1 MATVVLDQFLTE
13 FRFIVSGAGQV
24 QAELDRIDQRINR
37 TVQSMGRGVLMWGTA
52 FGFVGR
58 AVSNLDKQIIGI
70 ATQSRIST
78 DAMWKHYDAI
88 REVGKAYSVSGKQML
103 EAFQEVVE
111 LTGDAELALQQSP
124 LLAQMIRGG
133 KMKPVDAG
141 SLVAAFRD
149 LKVNR
154 SEFGELADALTHISK
169 LGSIPIH
176 KIGGLI
182 PRVAGLYTTTG
193 AQGQSGIKDAIIDIA
208 AALQIGNRIM
218 RSPKRAV
225 TAMENFIND
234 YSDKLDEINALTG
247 EAFTGNEG
255 FIPIM
260 ESLLRAFS
268 ESGDVGSL
276 ADIFGVNKS
285 DMKDAKN
292 ILTEAGDIFGRRGIR
307 QFAAMNLGFADLNE
321 FVESVND
328 SIGTLE
334 RDTAEYWG
342 TTTGQIE
349 QMKIALDGMVLSLS
363 QSGGLL
369 EVFNLTVDLL
379 QAFGS
384 AVAFIPSEVWK
395 IALLFIFWK
404 KVIIGLLLNA
414 LRPLYFTIG
423 KQIPIAM
430 GAYSSAIARGIGI
443 TGGFK
448 AALTSLKAVMLTNP
462 FTFWITALLQLIPI
476 IMIAWNGLKR
486 IFGLKDKPSFA
497 MKVLGEDMLISRPLL
512 TASSVSPI
520 AAGGG
525 TTIVQNNTVH
535 AEHITEENAGD
546 VSNEIVNMISDGVEY
561 FSNA

>member
-1 MATVVLDQFLTE
+1 MATTVLDSFLTV
-13 FRFIVSGAGQV
+13 FRFEVSGSGRV
-24 QAELDRIDQRINR
+24 QSELAKIDQQINQ
-37 TVQSMGRGVLMWGTA
+37 TVSSLGRGVLMWGTA

-58 AVSNLDKQIIGI
+58 AVANLDKQIIGI

-88 REVGKAYSVSGKQML
+88 REVGKAYSVTGKQML

-111 LTGDAELALQQSP
+111 LTGDAELALEQSP

-234 YSDKLDEINALTG
+234 YSDKLDEINSLTG

-268 ESGDVGSL
+268 ETGDVGSL
-276 ADIFGVNKS
+276 ADVFGVNKS
-285 DMKDAKN
+285 EMKDVQN
-292 ILTEAGDIFGRRGIR
+292 ILSVAGDIFGRRGIR
-307 QFAAMNLGFADLNE
+307 QFAAMNLGFEDLKG
-321 FVESVND
+321 FVDSVND

-334 RDTAEYWG
+334 RDTAEYWDSTVG
-342 TTTGQIE
+342 KIE
-349 QMKIALDGMVLSLS
+349 RMKMSLEGIILTFSQGGGMLSVMTAFANILRTIAGIFSVIPAPMLEFIIISVFMRKVVLALI
-363 QSGGLL
+363 
-369 EVFNLTVDLL
+369 
-379 QAFGS
+379 
-384 AVAFIPSEVWK
+384 AV
-395 IALLFIFWK
+395 
-404 KVIIGLLLNA
+404 G
-414 LRPLYFTIG
+414 LRPLY
-423 KQIPIAM
+423 
-430 GAYSSAIARGIGI
+430 
-443 TGGFK
+443 
-448 AALTSLKAVMLTNP
+448 MLIVNN
-462 FTFWITALLQLIPI
+462 LIPAFHLLRGGIKGSTSVVRMFTASWKGLNMAMRSNI
-476 IMIAWNGLKR
+476 IVAMLYLITDALIFIKMLWDK
-486 IFGLKDKPSFA
+486 IFGKRNKLEVENVDITKLQAQLQPA
-497 MKVLGEDMLISRPLL
+497 P
-512 TASSVSPI
+512 SVSPL
-520 AAGGG
+520 AATGGR
-525 TTIVQNNTVH
+525 TIVQNNTVH

-561 FSNA
+561 LSNA